1 MFKALLH
8 PNDSAISTTSRILCN
23 LHFPFSHKFLTT
35 TTTSNPHSPS
45 FAVSYF
51 INNLKFSS
59 ESALKASKLV
69 HFKTSKKPDSVL
81 SFFRTHGFTDSDI
94 HKIIRREPWLLSCDT
109 QKRVLPKFQFL
120 LSKGASTSDVVR
132 IVVGNPRFMKSSLN
146 NRVIPIYNLV
156 TQYLQSDQ
164 KTIASIIACPS
175 LLCSDYLAPNINM
188 MAENGVCY
196 SSIYRI
202 LRTRPNVIFCRLREL
217 EETVKELKNMGFDPS
232 KSYFGDA
239 LLGKIGLSKSKWNER
254 IDTFKSWGWSEET
267 VLEAIKR
274 QPKCMLAS
282 NDKINRVMSFWVNEM
297 DWDSSYLV
305 KGPGMFGYCLEK
317 RIIPRAMV
325 IFYLLAKGLRSEKAS
340 LLSPFY
346 VSEKL
351 FLERYVLCFK
361 EEESSHLLK
370 LYHAMMKLGDK
381 KARGIEGS

>member
-1 MFKALLH
+1 MIQPYQQPQEYSATCISHSPTNSSPPPPPPLQTHTHPHSLSPTSSTISNSHQNPLSKLPSLFISKPQKNPIQFSASSEPTVSPIQIYTKSSEENHGFFPATPRKGFSQSFNFYSPKALL
-8 PNDSAISTTSRILCN
+8 P
-23 LHFPFSHKFLTT
+23 LTL
-35 TTTSNPHSPS
+35 
-45 FAVSYF
+45 FA
-51 INNLKFSS
+51 
-59 ESALKASKLV
+59 
-69 HFKTSKKPDSVL
+69 
-81 SFFRTHGFTDSDI
+81 
-94 HKIIRREPWLLSCDT
+94 
-109 QKRVLPKFQFL
+109 
-120 LSKGASTSDVVR
+120 
-132 IVVGNPRFMKSSLN
+132 SL
-146 NRVIPIYNLV
+146 
-156 TQYLQSDQ
+156 
-164 KTIASIIACPS
+164 
-175 LLCSDYLAPNINM
+175 
-188 MAENGVCY
+188 
-196 SSIYRI
+196 
-202 LRTRPNVIFCRLREL
+202 LREL

-381 KARGIEGS
+381 KARDIEES